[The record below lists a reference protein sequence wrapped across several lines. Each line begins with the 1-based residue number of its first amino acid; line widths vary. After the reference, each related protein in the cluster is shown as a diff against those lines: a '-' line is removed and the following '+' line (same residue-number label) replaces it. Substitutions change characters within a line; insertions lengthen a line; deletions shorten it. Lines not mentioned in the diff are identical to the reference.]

1 MTAEQIKK
9 EKNYRAAVGIAKDML
24 IKRIINK
31 GDFNKINKMLIE
43 KYNPIIGAL

>member
-1 MTAEQIKK
+1 MTAEQFKR
-9 EKNYRAAVGIAKDML
+9 EKNYRAAIAIANNML
-24 IKRIINK
+24 MKKIINK